1 MLPVHTL
8 FTMEG
13 GDSEFANFT
22 LPTLKIFLEARSQN
36 VSGDTQWLLAHA
48 VGCPKTHFFSHELS
62 IFWSAKKR
70 RKDTFSPHPP
80 SPSPVIFASATVVAF
95 VLLRN
100 SRSNFHRYT
109 QREATPTPKS
119 ARKWC
124 CDRDPAW
131 LLVQKMTKGIHSCKP
146 ASQNRPI
153 AIVGSMLNRT
163 LHRFSLDH
171 ANILPSTGQE
181 DNMAQPK
188 NRKEIELSISL
199 FGHFSPF
206 NCCFSVVL

>member
-1 MLPVHTL
+1 MTSCSWCRMPQNTFF
-8 FTMEG
+8 FTN
-13 GDSEFANFT
+13 S
-22 LPTLKIFLEARSQN
+22 RS
-36 VSGDTQWLLAHA
+36 SGQPKNDA
-48 VGCPKTHFFSHELS
+48 KTHFPPTLHPLS
-62 IFWSAKKR
+62 L
-70 RKDTFSPHPP
+70 
-80 SPSPVIFASATVVAF
+80 VIFASATVVSF
-95 VLLRN
+95 VPLRN
-100 SRSNFHRYT
+100 SRFNFHRYT
-109 QREATPTPKS
+109 QREATPTQKS

-131 LLVQKMTKGIHSCKP
+131 LLVQKITKGIHSCKP

-163 LHRFSLDH
+163 LHLFSLDH
-171 ANILPSTGQE
+171 DNILPSAGQE

-206 NCCFSVVL
+206 NCCFSVVLYPDKGDYPENSHAVLS